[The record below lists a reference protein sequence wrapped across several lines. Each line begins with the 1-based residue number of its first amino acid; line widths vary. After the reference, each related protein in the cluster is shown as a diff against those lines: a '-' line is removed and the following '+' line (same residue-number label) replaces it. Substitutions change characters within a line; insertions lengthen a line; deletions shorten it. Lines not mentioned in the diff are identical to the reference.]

1 MFDISLFELLV
12 ILLVG
17 VLALKP
23 QDIRELFLKFR
34 NFNNKLKIENILK
47 DDFLDFKEVQ
57 EIENKKT
64 DPNLKNA
71 TKGKK

>member
-47 DDFLDFKEVQ
+47 DNFLDFKEVQ

>member
-12 ILLVG
+12 ILLVA

-34 NFNNKLKIENILK
+34 NFNHKLTIENILK

-57 EIENKKT
+57 EIETKKT
-64 DPNLKNA
+64 DLNLKNA
-71 TKGKK
+71 TKGKE